1 MRRKVI
7 IIGCLFVSSI
17 LCAYGSSTGQSKKDI
32 KTYET
37 AVILMN
43 EGKYKESLPLLK
55 GLVSSNKE
63 FVDASWTL
71 AELYG
76 RMCDDEKQ
84 IATLVK
90 VANPKMPRYYNSVMR
105 LAAAYHEQCDY
116 DNAIKTYQLIPNSEL
131 TYFKRA
137 QAAIR
142 ECEEALE
149 LKQQPVPFNFRNM
162 GTAINTEFD
171 EYWPSLTADEN
182 YFSITRKLNKRQGQS
197 DFAKGIHEDVFLSK
211 RAGGQWQTAE
221 NVGNSINT
229 ISNEGAQSISLDG
242 RYMFF
247 VACDRQSG
255 LGGCDIYYS
264 IREGDHW
271 SPAMNCGAPV
281 NSRHWD
287 TSPSFSPTGDELYFA
302 STRPGGQGKCDIWKC
317 KVTVQADGKLKFS
330 DPVNLGPTINTKEDE
345 LSPFIH
351 ADNQTLYY
359 SSKGLKG
366 LGDYDIFVAYKD
378 GKGGWTTPKNVGYP
392 INTCK
397 AETGFAVNAYGDKA
411 YFSSDGQE
419 KNWKGREIYELT
431 LAEGNAAPAKK
442 MKFTT
447 GKILDAEKKQPI
459 QATIDVYGLKSNKT
473 IFRSVSDKANGE
485 FIACVP
491 SDEEYGVNVSK
502 KGYLFFSDNSDKESH
517 GGIKEAKSS
526 KKQVDLTQN
535 NNVELDKIEVGKK
548 ITLKNIFFDFD
559 KSTLKKESHF
569 ELNRVAQF
577 MRENPTVKIMLCGH
591 TDYKGT
597 KEYNMTLS
605 NDRAKAAYDYLVKK
619 GVPPTRLQ
627 YKGFG
632 AEQPI
637 ADNKT
642 DEGRAL
648 NRRTEILITGK

>member
-1 MRRKVI
+1 MKRKVI
-7 IIGCLFVSSI
+7 IIGCLFMSSI
-17 LCAYGSSTGQSKKDI
+17 LSAYGSSTGQSKKDI

-43 EGKYKESLPLLK
+43 EGKYKEALPLLK

-71 AELYG
+71 AELYQ

-84 IATLVK
+84 IATLAK

-105 LAAAYHEQCDY
+105 LAEAYHGQCDY
-116 DNAIKTYQLIPNSEL
+116 DNAIKTYQLIPSTET

-137 QAAIR
+137 QAAIK
-142 ECEEALE
+142 ECEDALD
-149 LKQQPVPFNFRNM
+149 LKAEPVPFNFRNM
-162 GTAINTEFD
+162 GNAINTEFD
-171 EYWPSLTADEN
+171 EYWPSLTADEG
-182 YFSITRKLNKRQGQS
+182 YFSLTRKLNKRQGQS
-197 DFAKGIHEDVFLSK
+197 DFGRGIHEDIYLSK
-211 RAGGQWQTAE
+211 RENGEWLTAQ
-221 NVGNSINT
+221 NVGNAINT

-247 VACDRQSG
+247 VACDRQGG

-264 IREGDHW
+264 IHEGDHW

-281 NSRHWD
+281 NTRYWE
-287 TSPSFSPTGDELYFA
+287 TSPSLSPTGDVLYFA
-302 STRPGGQGKCDIWKC
+302 STRPNGQGKCDIWEC
-317 KVTVQADGKLKFS
+317 KVEIMADGKLKFS
-330 DPVNLGPTINTKEDE
+330 DPKNLGPTINTKEDE

-351 ADNQTLYY
+351 ADNQTLYF
-359 SSKGLKG
+359 SSKGRKG
-366 LGDYDIFVAYKD
+366 LGGYDIFVTYKD
-378 GKGGWTTPKNVGYP
+378 GKGGWTTPKNIGYP

-397 AETGFAVNAYGDKA
+397 DETGFVVNAYGDKA

-419 KNWKGREIYELT
+419 RNWKGRDIYELT
-431 LAEGNAAPAKK
+431 LAEGNPKPAKK
-442 MKFTT
+442 MKFAT
-447 GKILDAEKKQPI
+447 GKIMDADKKKPI

-473 IFRSVSDKANGE
+473 IFRSVSDLSSGE

-502 KGYLFFSDNSDKESH
+502 KGYLFFSDNSDSESR
-517 GGIKEAKSS
+517 GGIKNAKNST
-526 KKQVDLTQN
+526 KKVDLTQSD
-535 NNVELDKIEVGKK
+535 NVILEKIEVGKK